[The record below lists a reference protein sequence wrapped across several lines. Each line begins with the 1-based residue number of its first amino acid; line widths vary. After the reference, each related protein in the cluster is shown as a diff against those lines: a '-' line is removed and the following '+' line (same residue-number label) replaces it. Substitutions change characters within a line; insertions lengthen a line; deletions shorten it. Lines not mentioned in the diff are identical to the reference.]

1 MNEKDLLASE
11 NNPSTTS
18 PSELPSG
25 GKMLRLARE
34 SQGLNIESLAAVLKV
49 PVSKLEAL
57 ESGRI
62 DLLPDVFFARAL
74 ASSVCRSLKI
84 DSEEILAQFPSISLS
99 PMKTDES
106 GINTPFRVPGEGIG
120 LGGMRILTKP
130 FALAIF
136 FLLAGALALF
146 LLPSLSLPDLFGPQ
160 KGGVEVVSVPVPLQP
175 VTSALLTDETLPD
188 VSASSSQPVTAGA
201 GLGAVE
207 SPPVIAD
214 RVDVSPLPVIVSGN
228 GAVSGVV
235 VFKARGSTW
244 VEVVDATG
252 SIQLRK
258 TLAEGD
264 TVGISGALPLA
275 VVIGRADLI
284 AVEVRGK
291 VMDLAPF
298 SKNNIAR
305 FEVK

>member
-160 KGGVEVVSVPVPLQP
+160 KGGGEVVSVPVPLQP

>member
-160 KGGVEVVSVPVPLQP
+160 KGGGEVVSVPVPVQP
-175 VTSALLTDETLPD
+175 VTSAVLTDETLPD
-188 VSASSSQPVTAGA
+188 VSASSSQPATAGA
-201 GLGAVE
+201 GLGADE
-207 SPPVIAD
+207 SPPVISD

-244 VEVVDATG
+244 VEVVDAAG

>member
-130 FALAIF
+130 FTLAIF

-160 KGGVEVVSVPVPLQP
+160 KGGGEVVSVPVPVQP